1 MLGFYSPPLRLRY
14 FCQRQDQKN
23 VRARRQGEGLWNVVF
38 QARHAFAIRNS
49 PELWLQTLDPHE
61 TGPAMG
67 KKGDYRVL
75 PLTAELL
82 ATHRVWE
89 VAGADSHWEEIS
101 LKRS

>member
-1 MLGFYSPPLRLRY
+1 MPKTGSKE
-14 FCQRQDQKN
+14 CQSKKT
-23 VRARRQGEGLWNVVF
+23 VGGAVECCLPGM
-38 QARHAFAIRNS
+38 AAFAIRNS

-82 ATHRVWE
+82 ATHRV
-89 VAGADSHWEEIS
+89 
-101 LKRS
+101 